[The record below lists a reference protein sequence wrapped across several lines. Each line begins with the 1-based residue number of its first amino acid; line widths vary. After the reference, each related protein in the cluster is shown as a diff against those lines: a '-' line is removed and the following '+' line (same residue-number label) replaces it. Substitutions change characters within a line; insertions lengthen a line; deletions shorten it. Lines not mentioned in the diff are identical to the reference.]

1 MIFNKSNQTFE
12 FEGKK
17 YTIGDKVFATETSGI
32 YEGLIGYITEIRD
45 GDDRETENEAPD
57 IYCTFF
63 EPIIPF
69 DVEQIEMRFSKAYGE
84 PKKIADIALD
94 IVIMAPEMIEVI
106 SEPGTAAQNQDT
118 VYVVSDDWADN
129 DEYDSNVEIFNDLRS
144 ARTYMRE
151 QVRKMVGYGGLF
163 DRRGDADCVE
173 ESSDMF
179 YEIYIE
185 GFYAS
190 NHYSIRIQEKRI
202 E

>member
-17 YTIGDKVFATETSGI
+17 YTIGDKVVATETSGI

-45 GDDRETENEAPD
+45 GDDRETENEASD

-94 IVIMAPEMIEVI
+94 IVIMAPEMVEVI
-106 SEPGTAAQNQDT
+106 PEPGTAAQNQGT
-118 VYVVSDDWADN
+118 VYVVSDDWAD
-129 DEYDSNVEIFNDLRS
+129 DDGYDSNVEIFNDLRS

>member
-1 MIFNKSNQTFE
+1 MFFNKSNQTFE

>member
-1 MIFNKSNQTFE
+1 MFFNKSNQTFE

-163 DRRGDADCVE
+163 DRRGDSDCVE

>member
-1 MIFNKSNQTFE
+1 MFFNKSNQTFE

-129 DEYDSNVEIFNDLRS
+129 DEYDSNVEIFNDLKS